1 MARDLVEPEGVNA
14 GSDAAMTDA
23 PPTGDPVPGGGDPAG
38 AADPERPDVDHVLGA
53 PPEPAE
59 NTDEVFGSTPP
70 A

>member
-14 GSDAAMTDA
+14 ESDAAMADA
-23 PPTGDPVPGGGDPAG
+23 PPQGDPVPGGGDPAT
-38 AADPERPDVDHVLGA
+38 APDPERPDVDHVLGA
-53 PPEPAE
+53 PPDPAE

>member
-14 GSDAAMTDA
+14 ASEQAMTDA
-23 PPTGDPVPGGGDPAG
+23 PPTGDPVSGGGDPAG
-38 AADPERPDVDHVLGA
+38 APDPERPDVDHLIGP

-59 NTDEVFGSTPP
+59 NADEVFGSVPP